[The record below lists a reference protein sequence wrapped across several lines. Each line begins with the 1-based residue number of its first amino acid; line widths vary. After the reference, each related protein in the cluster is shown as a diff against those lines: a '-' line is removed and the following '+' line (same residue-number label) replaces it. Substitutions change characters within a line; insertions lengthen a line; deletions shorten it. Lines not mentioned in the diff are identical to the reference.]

1 MKKVISAAMLLSS
14 LIMAKESDN
23 NLISHAELGY
33 VNTQGTSTTTAV
45 SLDAKAKKG
54 WNQHVFEL
62 MLDGQFSTNKNVEN
76 KNKYLTEL
84 SYDYDVTET
93 FSFGY
98 LVGYKEDKFS
108 SFDYQF
114 YTGPSAKHKLFK
126 TEEHKLTLE
135 GNILYAKDKRADVN
149 FDSLGQEIP
158 YPNAGGVDIAST
170 DIGRTRAYASYR
182 AKALYERNIVE
193 NLKFTQELSY
203 RSEFLDVSNFFVY
216 SKTAFTNKITDIL
229 SAGVSYKID
238 YVNLPTRDT
247 QRGDRTFSANLIMD
261 F

>member
-1 MKKVISAAMLLSS
+1 MKRVVFTAALLSS
-14 LIMAKESDN
+14 LVMAKESSN
-23 NLISHAELGY
+23 TLLSHAELGY
-33 VNTQGTSTTTAV
+33 VNTQGTSTTTAI

-54 WNQHVFEL
+54 WNQHIFEL
-62 MLDGQFSTNKNVEN
+62 MFDGQYSTNRNIEN
-76 KNKYLTEL
+76 KNKYYSEF

-98 LVGYKEDKFS
+98 LIGYKEDKFS

-126 TEEHKLTLE
+126 TQEHKLTLE

-149 FDSLGQEIP
+149 YDALGGEIP
-158 YPNAGGVDIAST
+158 YPNAEGISIATTHIGG
-170 DIGRTRAYASYR
+170 TRAYASYR
-182 AKALYERNIVE
+182 AKALYEKNIVE
-193 NLKFTQELSY
+193 NLKFSQELSY
-203 RSEFLDVSNFFVY
+203 RSEFFDVGNFFVY
-216 SKTAFTNKITDIL
+216 SKTAFTNRITDIL

-238 YVNLPTRDT
+238 YVNLPTQDT
-247 QRGDRTFSANLIMD
+247 QRGDRTFAANLIMD

>member
-1 MKKVISAAMLLSS
+1 
-14 LIMAKESDN
+14 MAKEADN
-23 NLISHAELGY
+23 NLASHAELGY
-33 VNTQGTSTTTAV
+33 VNTQGTSTTTTV
-45 SLDAKAKKG
+45 SLDARAKKN

-62 MLDGQFSTNKNVEN
+62 MLDGQYSTNKNVEN

-84 SYDYDVTET
+84 SYDYDVTDT

-149 FDSLGQEIP
+149 YDALGNEVP
-158 YPNAGGVDIAST
+158 YPNAGSIVIASS
-170 DIGRTRAYASYR
+170 DIGKTRAYASYR
-182 AKALYERNIVE
+182 AKALYERNIAE
-193 NLKFTQELSY
+193 TLKFTQELSY
-203 RSEFLDVSNFFVY
+203 RSEFFDVSNFFIY
-216 SKTAFTNKITDIL
+216 SKTAFINKITNIL

-247 QRGDRTFSANLIMD
+247 QRGDRTFAANLIMD